1 MSSPIDSMQDMLRSM
16 KSVAT
21 KATEAP
27 KDLMDILTQ
36 AFDRMVAGAT
46 RNLGV
51 GFIAKLG
58 SQGITSQFESQG
70 YAAKMVNEGAGTLT
84 ARGGALAE
92 LITGDSGLGIS
103 RLDFSKLV
111 ASAVEP
117 MQQLE
122 IGRMESIPI
131 EALSFLQPSST
142 PNLRGGEG
150 LSVA

>member
-1 MSSPIDSMQDMLRSM
+1 MSSPIDNLPALLSQL

-27 KDLMDILTQ
+27 KDLMDIITQ
-36 AFDRMVAGAT
+36 AFDRMVQGAT

-51 GFIAKLG
+51 SFISKLG

-70 YAAKMVNEGAGTLT
+70 YAAKMVNEGAGTLS

-92 LITGDSGLGIS
+92 LITGDSGLGINK
-103 RLDFSKLV
+103 LDFSKLV

-117 MQQLE
+117 MQQME
-122 IGRMESIPI
+122 FGRFESIPI
-131 EALSFLQPSST
+131 EALGSLQPMST
-142 PNLRGGEG
+142 PSLRGGEG
-150 LSVA
+150 MAMA